1 MHMREAF
8 VNLFI
13 RFILLFICKIDY
25 GDLEKIPKKGPL
37 ILFGNHINFLDA
49 PMIFSKLWPRKF
61 VCLVKKETF
70 DKPFL
75 KFLFD
80 TWHGI
85 PVNRGTADF
94 TAFNASIKAL
104 EENKILV
111 ISPEGTRTNDGKMIK
126 GNPGILALA
135 QKSGTTIIPV
145 VCYGAE
151 EFHNNFRKLKRTRV
165 NFVIGEP
172 FRLKLDTSYPDRE
185 TRNQITD
192 DMMYQL
198 AILLPEKYRGYY
210 SDLSKMS
217 TNYLQRT
224 EV

>member
-1 MHMREAF
+1 MRETV
-8 VNLFI
+8 VNLII
-13 RFILLFICKIDY
+13 RFLLLFLCKIDY
-25 GDLEKIPKKGPL
+25 GELRKIPKVGPL

-49 PMIFSKLWPRKF
+49 PMIFSYLWPRKF

-104 EENKILV
+104 EESKILV
-111 ISPEGTRTNDGKMIK
+111 ISPEGTRTNDGKLIK
-126 GNPGILALA
+126 GNPGILAIA
-135 QKSGTTIIPV
+135 QKSGATIIPV

-151 EFHNNFRKLKRTRV
+151 EFHNNFRKLKRTRI
-165 NFVIGEP
+165 NFVIGQP
-172 FRLKLDTSYPDRE
+172 FRLNLDTSYPDKDV
-185 TRNQITD
+185 RNQITD
-192 DMMYQL
+192 EMMYQL
-198 AILLPEKYRGYY
+198 AYLLPEKYRGYY
-210 SDLSKMS
+210 TELSKMS
-217 TNYLQRT
+217 TNYLQRI
-224 EV
+224 EI

>member
-1 MHMREAF
+1 MREAF
-8 VNLFI
+8 VNLII
-13 RFILLFICKIDY
+13 RFILLFLCKIDF
-25 GDLEKIPKKGPL
+25 GDLKKIPKEGPL

-49 PMIFSKLWPRKF
+49 PLIFSYLWPRKF

-94 TAFNASIKAL
+94 TAINASIKAL
-104 EENKILV
+104 EEHKILA
-111 ISPEGTRTNDGKMIK
+111 ISPEGTRTNDGKLIK

-135 QKSGTTIIPV
+135 QKSGAPIIPI

-151 EFHNNFRKLKRTRV
+151 EFHNNFRKLKRTRI
-165 NFVIGEP
+165 NFVIGKP
-172 FRLKLDTSYPDRE
+172 FRLNLDTAYPDKYM
-185 TRNQITD
+185 RNQITD
-192 DMMYQL
+192 EMMYQL
-198 AILLPEKYRGYY
+198 ALLLPEKYRGYY
-210 SDLSKMS
+210 SEMS
-217 TNYLQRT
+217 RMTTHYLQST

>member
-1 MHMREAF
+1 MREAC
-8 VNLFI
+8 VNLII
-13 RFILLFICKIDY
+13 RFLLLFLCKIDY
-25 GDLEKIPKKGPL
+25 GDLKKIPKKGPL

-49 PMIFSKLWPRKF
+49 PLIFSKLWPRKF

-85 PVNRGTADF
+85 SVNRGTADF

-104 EENKILV
+104 EESKILV
-111 ISPEGTRTNDGKMIK
+111 ISPEGTRTNDGKLIK

-135 QKSGTTIIPV
+135 QKSGATIIPV
-145 VCYGAE
+145 VSFGAE
-151 EFHNNFRKLKRTRV
+151 EFHNNFRKLRRTRIE
-165 NFVIGEP
+165 FVIGEP
-172 FRLKLDTSYPDRE
+172 FKLLLDTPYPDRDA
-185 TRNQITD
+185 RSQITD
-192 DMMYQL
+192 EMMYQL

-210 SDLSKMS
+210 SDLTKMTS
-217 TNYLQRT
+217 NYLKRVET
-224 EV
+224 